1 MIALQGLQ
9 RRLLLEDVERC
20 ELLHVPAVLPSTPP
34 AGRPPQAPRRSSRL
48 QVPATRQ
55 RGYEDGGAT
64 ALVES
69 LRQWFEV

>member
-20 ELLHVPAVLPSTPP
+20 EFLHVPAVPPSTPP

-48 QVPATRQ
+48 QAM
-55 RGYEDGGAT
+55 GNEDGAAS
-64 ALVES
+64 ALVER
-69 LRQWFEV
+69 LRQSVV